1 MLLGF
6 CYSICMEIDLFST
19 FLFAF
24 ITTFTPGPNTISSG
38 TMGLNFG
45 YRKSLPYFF
54 GIATGFFSIMVLSSL
69 FATLLQQLMPS
80 VVPVLTVLGSLYI
93 LYLAYHV
100 YFASYLLSQR
110 AVKALGYSNG
120 LLLQLL
126 NPKVIILGL
135 TVYSTFL
142 KEMERTPLYI
152 IASALVF
159 TLLSFSALTTWALFG
174 LGISRLL
181 RTERTRRIVNAVLS
195 LLLVFTAVRLLIGL

>member
-1 MLLGF
+1 
-6 CYSICMEIDLFST
+6 MEIDLFST

-24 ITTFTPGPNTISSG
+24 ITTFTPGPNTISSHA
-38 TMGLNFG
+38 MGMNYG
-45 YRKSLPYFF
+45 YRRSLPYFA
-54 GIATGFFSIMVLSSL
+54 GIATGFFSIMVLSAL

-80 VVPVLTVLGSLYI
+80 VVPLLTILGSLYI

-100 YFASYLLSQR
+100 FFASYLLSQR

-142 KEMERTPLYI
+142 KEMDRSPISI
-152 IASALVF
+152 ILSALVF
-159 TLLSFSALTTWALFG
+159 TLMSFTALTTWALFG
-174 LGISRLL
+174 LGIARLL
-181 RTERTRRIVNAVLS
+181 KTERTRRIVNAILS
-195 LLLVFTAVRLLIGL
+195 LLLVYTAVKMVLNQW

>member
-1 MLLGF
+1 
-6 CYSICMEIDLFST
+6 MEIDLFST

-24 ITTFTPGPNTISSG
+24 ITTFTPGPNTISSHA
-38 TMGLNFG
+38 MGMNYG
-45 YRKSLPYFF
+45 YRRSLPYFA
-54 GIATGFFSIMVLSSL
+54 GIATGFFSIMVLSAL

-80 VVPVLTVLGSLYI
+80 VVPLLTILGSLYI

-100 YFASYLLSQR
+100 FFASYLLSQR

-142 KEMERTPLYI
+142 KEMDRSPIPI
-152 IASALVF
+152 ILSALVF
-159 TLLSFSALTTWALFG
+159 TLMSFTALTTWALFG
-174 LGISRLL
+174 LGIARLL
-181 RTERTRRIVNAVLS
+181 KTERTRRIVNAILS
-195 LLLVFTAVRLLIGL
+195 LLLVYTAVKMVLNQW